1 MFNRVFSTKSNIKE
15 TEQKIP
21 QGQIVENNNEGAVVV
36 SVPDGGTYSQQI
48 AFNFDYNTQAELIE
62 SYREVSQIPEVKS
75 AIDEVIN
82 DAISYH
88 EDEDPISISLAD
100 VPKEILVEKTCKK
113 IEEIWNNKIIKL
125 LNLNY
130 DAHLLFEQFYIDGI
144 KAAHIIPSEKKNGG
158 IEKVVILD
166 AVDIVKIRNEQRDV
180 RTGQITKIEEY
191 FQYKPNSFLNKRD
204 KSRDT
209 NTANS
214 YNVGKAVT
222 ENAYILQKECCI
234 CYIRNERFFNRSC
247 QGLVA

>member
-1 MFNRVFSTKSNIKE
+1 MFEMFNRVFSTKSNIKE

-88 EDEDPISISLAD
+88 EDEDPILISLAN

-113 IEEIWNNKIIKL
+113 IEEIWNDKIVKL
-125 LNLNY
+125 LNLSY

-144 KAAHIIPSEKKNGG
+144 KAAHIIPS
-158 IEKVVILD
+158 
-166 AVDIVKIRNEQRDV
+166 
-180 RTGQITKIEEY
+180 
-191 FQYKPNSFLNKRD
+191 
-204 KSRDT
+204 
-209 NTANS
+209 
-214 YNVGKAVT
+214 
-222 ENAYILQKECCI
+222 
-234 CYIRNERFFNRSC
+234 
-247 QGLVA
+247 